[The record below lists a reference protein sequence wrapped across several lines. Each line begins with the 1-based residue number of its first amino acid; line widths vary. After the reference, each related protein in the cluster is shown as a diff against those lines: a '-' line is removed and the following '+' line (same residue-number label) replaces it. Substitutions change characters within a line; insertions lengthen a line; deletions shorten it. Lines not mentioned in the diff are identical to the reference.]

1 MQTERQLP
9 AFHFLALRVSGGT
22 RRLSREGSSMS
33 FWSSFLCASLPSRG
47 HVNSWLEAE
56 LGRGRTLTSPCR
68 EAPSPLGFGTL
79 ASTVGGSLPLGS
91 LLGEAAVL
99 RPHAPLLGDLQVG
112 LPPRQHAGLPGDQV
126 WECVLLL
133 TLGWSCSPAG
143 AY

>member
-1 MQTERQLP
+1 MP

-22 RRLSREGSSMS
+22 RRLSREGSSIS

-47 HVNSWLEAE
+47 HVNFWLEAE
-56 LGRGRTLTSPCR
+56 LGRGWTLTSPCR
-68 EAPSPLGFGTL
+68 DAPSPLGFGSL
-79 ASTVGGSLPLGS
+79 ASAVGGSLPPGS

-99 RPHAPLLGDLQVG
+99 RPHAHLLGDPQMG
-112 LPPRQHAGLPGDQV
+112 LPPQHHAGLPGDQV